1 MTLWRLYFILKI
13 AEMLIYLHVY
23 CGLMVSNHRL
33 HLLLFTMGFLDRFFK
48 SDSASASDTARSGI
62 PWEMLESVE
71 QLQNVIR
78 NSAKKP
84 KVIFKHSTRCG
95 ISRMVLKDFE
105 RGYSLKGG
113 EAGFYLLDL
122 LNHRDVSDAIAQ
134 KLSVTHQS
142 PQVIV
147 LKDELVRHTESHH
160 GIDIRKIEE
169 LILNNN

>member
-1 MTLWRLYFILKI
+1 
-13 AEMLIYLHVY
+13 
-23 CGLMVSNHRL
+23 
-33 HLLLFTMGFLDRFFK
+33 MGFLDRFFN
-48 SDSASASDTARSGI
+48 SGTTGANENFPSGI

-71 QLQNVIR
+71 QLKNVIK

-142 PQVIV
+142 PQVIII
-147 LKDELVRHTESHH
+147 KDELIKHTESHH
-160 GIDIRKIEE
+160 GIDIRKVEE
-169 LILNNN
+169 LILNNL